1 MRRLIRA
8 ATLAGVVCASAAQGI
23 SQDSRPTTPNASD
36 REAQKQA
43 ERDRKEAERR
53 RKEGEKAE
61 QQQQQQPGV
70 RCARLR
76 KKG

>member
-1 MRRLIRA
+1 MKRLIQA
-8 ATLAGVVCASAAQGI
+8 VTLAGLVVCASAAPGL
-23 SQDSRPTTPNASD
+23 SQDSRPGAPDASG
-36 REAQKQA
+36 REARRQA

-53 RKEGEKAE
+53 RKEGEKAAG
-61 QQQQQQPGV
+61 QQAGV

>member
-8 ATLAGVVCASAAQGI
+8 VTLAVVVCASAAPGL
-23 SQDSRPTTPNASD
+23 SQDNKPSTPNASD
-36 REAQKQA
+36 REARRQA
-43 ERDRKEAERR
+43 ERERKEAERR
-53 RKEGEKAE
+53 RKEEEREAGRQA
-61 QQQQQQPGV
+61 GV